1 MTNHWPVTE
10 ARSMPSVADAIV
22 LCGGAGTR
30 LRSVT
35 GDAPKSLA
43 TIGDRPFLDILI
55 NQLRRHGFEHV
66 ILAVGYQRDLIRSH
80 FDNRAHDISLEYS
93 IESTPLGT
101 GGALRNAVEFVKS
114 ESVLIMNG
122 DSYTDADLS
131 SFVAHHRESQADLSV
146 LVVPT
151 DGRVDC
157 GLVSV
162 DPGGRVLGFKEKQ
175 SATGMQYVNAGIY
188 ALAKKILYEMPPN
201 QRVSLEE
208 QLVPRLLAE
217 GKNIRAFHHSG
228 KCIDIGTPE
237 RYLQAQK
244 TLANAEPAG
253 FLSAHKG
260 QRA

>member
-1 MTNHWPVTE
+1 
-10 ARSMPSVADAIV
+10 MPSVTDAIV

-55 NQLRRHGFEHV
+55 HQLRRHGFEHV

-80 FDNRAHDISLEYS
+80 FESRKHDVSLEYS

-114 ESVLIMNG
+114 EALLIMNG

-131 SFVAHHRESQADLSV
+131 AFVAGHRESQADLSV
-146 LVVPT
+146 VVVPT

-157 GLVSV
+157 GLVSA
-162 DPGGRVLGFKEKQ
+162 DPTGKVLGFKEKQ
-175 SATGMQYVNAGIY
+175 SATGRQYVNAGIY
-188 ALAKKILYEMPPN
+188 MVDKKILYEMPAN

-208 QLVPRLLAE
+208 ELFPRLLAE
-217 GKNIRAFHHSG
+217 GRNVRTFHYSG
-228 KCIDIGTPE
+228 RCIDIGTPE
-237 RYLQAQK
+237 RYLLAQEI
-244 TLANAEPAG
+244 LANVEPDRL
-253 FLSAHKG
+253 LSIHKG
-260 QRA
+260 PQT

>member
-1 MTNHWPVTE
+1 M
-10 ARSMPSVADAIV
+10 
-22 LCGGAGTR
+22 
-30 LRSVT
+30 T

-43 TIGDRPFLDILI
+43 TIGNRPFLDILL

-101 GGALRNAVEFVKS
+101 GGALRNAVDFVKS
-114 ESVLIMNG
+114 EAVLIMNG

-131 SFVAHHRESQADLSV
+131 GFVSDHREWRADLTV
-146 LVVPT
+146 LVVPN

-162 DPGGRVLGFKEKQ
+162 NPDGKVMGFKEKQ
-175 SATGMQYVNAGIY
+175 SATGMQCVNAGIY
-188 ALAKKILYEMPPN
+188 IVDKKILYEMPSN

-208 QLVPRLLAE
+208 ELFPRLLAE

-228 KCIDIGTPE
+228 RCIDIGTPE
-237 RYLQAQK
+237 RYLKAQE
-244 TLANAEPAG
+244 TLANVEPG
-253 FLSAHKG
+253 GVLSGHKG
-260 QRA
+260 PQA

>member
-1 MTNHWPVTE
+1 ML
-10 ARSMPSVADAIV
+10 SVADAVV

-80 FDNRAHDISLEYS
+80 FDGRTHDMSLEYS
-93 IESTPLGT
+93 TESTPLGT
-101 GGALRNAVEFVKS
+101 GGALRNAVEFVKTK
-114 ESVLIMNG
+114 SVLIMNG

-131 SFVAHHRESQADLSV
+131 GFVADHRRSRADLSV

-175 SATGMQYVNAGIY
+175 SATGVQYVNAGIY
-188 ALAKKILYEMPPN
+188 AVNRKILYEMPPN

-208 QLVPRLLAE
+208 ELFPRLLAE
-217 GKNIRAFHHSG
+217 GINIRAFHHSG
-228 KCIDIGTPE
+228 RCIDIGTPE
-237 RYLQAQK
+237 RYLNAQEI
-244 TLANAEPAG
+244 LANVEPG
-253 FLSAHKG
+253 GVLSRHKG
-260 QRA
+260 QQA

>member
-1 MTNHWPVTE
+1 
-10 ARSMPSVADAIV
+10 MPSVADAIV

-55 NQLRRHGFEHV
+55 SQLRRHGFKHV

-80 FDNRAHDISLEYS
+80 FDNRSHDISLEYS
-93 IESTPLGT
+93 IESMPLGT
-101 GGALRNAVEFVKS
+101 GGALRNAVDFVNT
-114 ESVLIMNG
+114 ESVLVMNG

-131 SFVAHHRESQADLSV
+131 RFAADHRESRADVTV

-162 DPGGRVLGFKEKQ
+162 DPDGRVLGFKEKQ

-188 ALAKKILYEMPPN
+188 MVAKEILYEMAPN

-208 QLVPRLLAE
+208 ELFPRLLAE
-217 GKNIRAFHHSG
+217 GKDVRAFHHSG
-228 KCIDIGTPE
+228 ECIDIGTPE
-237 RYLQAQK
+237 RYLNAQES
-244 TLANAEPAG
+244 LASVEPG
-253 FLSAHKG
+253 GILSVHKG
-260 QRA
+260 QKA

>member
-1 MTNHWPVTE
+1 
-10 ARSMPSVADAIV
+10 MPSVADAIV

-35 GDAPKSLA
+35 GEAPKSLA
-43 TIGDRPFLDILI
+43 TIGNRPFLDILL
-55 NQLRRHGFEHV
+55 NQLRRHRFERV

-80 FDNRAHDISLEYS
+80 FDNREHDLSLEYS
-93 IESTPLGT
+93 IEATPLGT
-101 GGALRNAVEFVKS
+101 GGALRNAVDFVKS
-114 ESVLIMNG
+114 EAVLIMNG

-131 SFVAHHRESQADLSV
+131 GFVAGHRQSQADLSV

-162 DPGGRVLGFKEKQ
+162 DPDGRVLGFKEKQ

-188 ALAKKILYEMPPN
+188 MVAKKILYEMPLN
-201 QRVSLEE
+201 LRVSLEE
-208 QLVPRLLAE
+208 ELFPRWLAE

-228 KCIDIGTPE
+228 TCIDIGTPE
-237 RYLQAQK
+237 RYLHAQE
-244 TLANAEPAG
+244 TLANAEPDG
-253 FLSAHKG
+253 ILSAHKG
-260 QRA
+260 PQG

>member
-1 MTNHWPVTE
+1 
-10 ARSMPSVADAIV
+10 MPSVADAIV

-55 NQLRRHGFEHV
+55 DQLRRHGFEHV
-66 ILAVGYQRDLIRSH
+66 ILAVGYQGDLIRSH
-80 FDNRAHDISLEYS
+80 FDSRALDMSLEYS

-101 GGALRNAVEFVKS
+101 GGALRNAVDFVKS
-114 ESVLIMNG
+114 EAVLIMNG

-131 SFVAHHRESQADLSV
+131 GFVAGHCQSQADLSV

-162 DPGGRVLGFKEKQ
+162 DPAGRVLGFKEKQ
-175 SATGMQYVNAGIY
+175 FASGMQYVNAGIY
-188 ALAKKILYEMPPN
+188 MVAKKILYEMPLN

-208 QLVPRLLAE
+208 ELFPRWLAA

-228 KCIDIGTPE
+228 RCVDIGTPE
-237 RYLQAQK
+237 RYLLAQE
-244 TLANAEPAG
+244 TLANVEPDG
-253 FLSAHKG
+253 ILSVHKG
-260 QRA
+260 PQE

>member
-1 MTNHWPVTE
+1 
-10 ARSMPSVADAIV
+10 MPSVTDAIV

-66 ILAVGYQRDLIRSH
+66 ILAVGYQRELIRSH
-80 FDNRAHDISLEYS
+80 FDHRAHEISLEYS

-101 GGALRNAVEFVKS
+101 GGALRNAVDFVKS
-114 ESVLIMNG
+114 DAVLIMNG
-122 DSYTDADLS
+122 DSYTDANLS
-131 SFVAHHRESQADLSV
+131 GFVAGHRQSQADLSV
-146 LVVPT
+146 IVVPT

-175 SATGMQYVNAGIY
+175 STTGTQHVNAGIY
-188 ALAKKILYEMPPN
+188 MLDKKILYEMLPN
-201 QRVSLEE
+201 QRFSLEE
-208 QLVPRLLAE
+208 ELFPRLLAE

-228 KCIDIGTPE
+228 RCIDIGTPE
-237 RYLQAQK
+237 RYLHAQE
-244 TLANAEPAG
+244 TLANVEPDG
-253 FLSAHKG
+253 ILSAHEG
-260 QRA
+260 PQE

>member
-1 MTNHWPVTE
+1 
-10 ARSMPSVADAIV
+10 MPSAADAIV

-55 NQLRRHGFEHV
+55 NQLQRHGFERV

-80 FDNRAHDISLEYS
+80 FDTRAREISLEYS

-101 GGALRNAVEFVKS
+101 GGALRNAVDFVKS

-131 SFVAHHRESQADLSV
+131 GFVADHRESQADFSV

-151 DGRVDC
+151 DGRLDC

-162 DPGGRVLGFKEKQ
+162 NPDGKVMGFKEKQ

-188 ALAKKILYEMPPN
+188 MVDKKILFEIPPN

-208 QLVPRLLAE
+208 ELFPRLLAE

-228 KCIDIGTPE
+228 SCIDIGTPE
-237 RYLQAQK
+237 RYLHAQE
-244 TLANAEPAG
+244 TLANVETG
-253 FLSAHKG
+253 GILSAHKG
-260 QRA
+260 QQA